1 MTSYASTERDTMLTP
16 KVTETHRLS
25 PYVQPDVDNRGSVLS
40 GLVRAS
46 LIAVPIFPKGDE
58 RR

>member
-1 MTSYASTERDTMLTP
+1 MLTP

>member
-1 MTSYASTERDTMLTP
+1 MQTP

-25 PYVQPDVDNRGSVLS
+25 PYVQPDVDSRGSILS

-46 LIAVPIFPKGDE
+46 LVAVPIFPRGDE
-58 RR
+58 KR

>member
-1 MTSYASTERDTMLTP
+1 VQTP

-25 PYVQPDVDNRGSVLS
+25 PYVQPDVDIKGSVLS

-46 LIAVPIFPKGDE
+46 LLAVPIFPQGDE
-58 RR
+58 KR